1 MIHNVENDV
10 KILMAGDNT
19 GHGFEH
25 VRRVFDM
32 SLDMAKIE
40 NANVEIVG
48 LASLLH
54 DVDDYKLF
62 GQESADNLTN
72 ARMIMDKYTIK
83 EDVKNSV
90 CEIISNMGYS
100 NAMKGIRPQ
109 TLEGKIVSDADMLD
123 AIGACGTIRCLTYA
137 LARCE
142 TVVFDEN
149 VFPDLNI
156 SAEEYKKPNRKSDN
170 FINHFFEKLLKLKN
184 MMFTQSGRQEAEK
197 RHKSMVD
204 FLSAFF
210 REQKLDNWLNYLQ
223 EFEKQNSIKEL

>member
-1 MIHNVENDV
+1 MIRNIENDV
-10 KILMAGDNT
+10 KFLMSGDNT

-25 VRRVFDM
+25 IKRVFD
-32 SLDMAKIE
+32 LAVDIAKTE
-40 NANVEIVG
+40 NADIEIVG
-48 LASLLH
+48 LAALLH

-62 GQESADNLTN
+62 GQESADNLIN
-72 ARMIMDKYTIK
+72 ARNIMDKYNIN
-83 EDVKNSV
+83 DVVKNKV
-90 CEIISNMGYS
+90 CEIIASMGYS

-109 TLEGKIVSDADMLD
+109 MLEGKIVSDADMLD

-142 TVVFDEN
+142 TVVFDER
-149 VFPDLNI
+149 VFPDINM

-197 RHKSMVD
+197 RHKIMVD
-204 FLSAFF
+204 FLFAFF

-223 EFEKQNSIKEL
+223 EFEKQNSVKEL